1 MQDAVRL
8 SEQAVRAMYERGYR
22 TWLNIRDLASDNDQR
37 IRDYIKIDQVFTNV
51 AIIRGRSTWA
61 ATTDTNHVPSFDQDT
76 IFQVAWDKPTQ
87 INATPKPKNL
97 KATRVSADDREQ
109 DHIPIL
115 IHAVDP
121 RGTNISALSC
131 NVNQDSGTPSN
142 TGNSSTE
149 VDIGE
154 VEDDGAQWWG
164 AVLSNDGSWDLT
176 IQGPNGKPLYSP
188 WSIRPVLNG
197 SFTIAKKIT
206 ARSRG
211 AVRTPTSSAGA
222 GGYLSDFCSL
232 HEIEDQKLV
241 ALVDALLIPVAKY
254 DGRSIELSRPV
265 LSYGKGRRAQ
275 AAAGHITWISL
286 SSTSSL
292 PSAATQEE

>member
-37 IRDYIKIDQVFTNV
+37 IRDCLSSMQAAFPKHPQFPKDIKIDQVFTNV
-51 AIIRGRSTWA
+51 AIIRGRSSWA

-121 RGTNISALSC
+121 RGTNISVLSC

-188 WSIRPVLNG
+188 S
-197 SFTIAKKIT
+197 
-206 ARSRG
+206 RSRG
-211 AVRTPTSSAGA
+211 AVRTPTSSATA
-222 GGYLSDFCSL
+222 RGYLSDFCSL

-265 LSYGKGRRAQ
+265 LSYGEGRRAQ